1 MDINRTAPAIS
12 RPASLWVTWLSVVS
26 AGVMLF
32 GLVLVVAPAV
42 AQRGF
47 SLLIYAEPVHISS
60 FGAEAVKYI
69 GLSHAVLGS
78 AMFGWGLSLLI
89 IVRRLFA
96 RASRLGWQLISFSV
110 AAWFVADTTYS
121 LASGFWPNAVLNLV
135 FVVLFAIPLL
145 ASYRVCN
152 EPDA

>member
-1 MDINRTAPAIS
+1 
-12 RPASLWVTWLSVVS
+12 
-26 AGVMLF
+26 MLF

-47 SLLIYAEPVHISS
+47 SLLIYAEPAHISS

-69 GLSHAVLGS
+69 GLAHAVLGG
-78 AMFGWGLSLLI
+78 AMLGWGLSLLI

-96 RASRLGWQLISFSV
+96 RGSRLAWQLIGFSV
-110 AAWFVADTTYS
+110 TVWFVADTTYS
-121 LASGFWPNAVLNLV
+121 LTSGYWSNAMLNLV
-135 FVVLFAIPLL
+135 FVGLFAVPLL
-145 ASYRVCN
+145 ASYRVFN